1 MTAKRI
7 YACLLLFTLCLW
19 PPLLPAADTPRQQYL
34 QAEACYRKLL
44 DSPSRQKYRDAWLK
58 CIRKFDTVH
67 ATAPDSGWAPA
78 GLYMSGRMY
87 LELYHKSYKIS
98 DRNEGRDRLERVVK
112 KYPRSAYRDKAKAAL
127 TKVPGKT
134 AAKRQTRGPVTRH
147 ADLRRVEAD
156 LAKLKDSAKRRKYRH
171 NWQQLINRCQ
181 SVYRKDPDGPYA
193 PAALYLSGR
202 LYQEM
207 SRYSFLASDR
217 QEARDYYERVTGHFP
232 TSAFAAE
239 AARHLDEMKPST
251 GGSTA
256 TGKSPKK
263 RPSTPAAVGKSD
275 PRELY
280 RQAENA
286 RRRLEKNPRYRKYR
300 DKWMAAIDPY
310 LAAARAGDAST
321 AAAGYYRAGSMYLG
335 LAEHS
340 FLKSDR
346 KKGLDYLERVVRRYP
361 DSTYRNKAAAAMK
374 RVDPKRLAR
383 IEKQEAARR
392 KPASDPIAEAIHSAA
407 AKSAPAASV
416 PAAAGGT
423 ATVTGLRYW
432 SNPRYTRIVIDADRE
447 AAFVHRLLKKDPRQ
461 KKPQRLYVDLEPARL
476 AAGAKK
482 IIPINDELLSDA
494 RAGQNTSDTVRVVI
508 DIKSF
513 RHYKIFS
520 LRNPFRIVIDV
531 WGEEKE
537 ATVTARRKS
546 DPSQKKLPTEALAK
560 QLSLGVRRIVIDPG
574 HGGRDYGA
582 PGYYKGVHEKYVV
595 LAIAKRLERLIKKE
609 IGCEVLMTRRGD
621 TYLPLE
627 ERTAYANTKNA
638 DLFISIH
645 TNAARDSRAYGIET
659 YFLNLATDDEAIR
672 VAALENATSTKNI
685 SDLQT
690 ILTDLMQNA
699 KINESSRLAT
709 HIQDHAVKEMKR
721 KYRKVKDKGV
731 KQAPF
736 YVLLGAQM
744 PAVLVETGFISNAR
758 ESKRLRDPKFQEQLC
773 RGIVRGIKAY
783 IQEANPS
790 AFRQPARMRGQ
801 RKG

>member
-7 YACLLLFTLCLW
+7 YAGILLFMAGLW
-19 PPLLPAADTPRQQYL
+19 PTILPAADTPRQQYF
-34 QAEACYRKLL
+34 QADACYRKLVG
-44 DSPSRQKYRDAWLK
+44 SPSRQKYRDAWLS
-58 CIRKFDTVH
+58 CIRKFDAVH
-67 ATAPDSGWAPA
+67 KRAPDSGWAPA
-78 GLYMSGRMY
+78 GLYMSGRLY
-87 LELYHKSYKIS
+87 LELYRKSFAPM
-98 DRNEGRDRLERVVK
+98 DRNEGRDRLERVIN

-127 TKVPGKT
+127 ADVPAKT
-134 AAKRQTRGPVTRH
+134 ASKRQTRGPVTRH
-147 ADLRRVEAD
+147 PELLRVESD
-156 LAKLKDSAKRRKYRH
+156 LAKLQKSEKRRKYRH
-171 NWQQLINRCQ
+171 NWQQLINR
-181 SVYRKDPDGPYA
+181 SHAVYRKNPDGPNA
-193 PAALYLSGR
+193 PAALYLGGK

-207 SRYSFLASDR
+207 ARYSFLTSDR
-217 QEARDYYERVTGHFP
+217 QEARDLYERVTAHFP

-239 AARHLDEMKPST
+239 AAKRLTELK
-251 GGSTA
+251 STA
-256 TGKSPKK
+256 PAAAKKKTPQPPPKK
-263 RPSTPAAVGKSD
+263 ATASAGASSQFKK
-275 PRELY
+275 
-280 RQAENA
+280 AEAA
-286 RRRLEKNPRYRKYR
+286 RRRLEKNPRYQKYR

-310 LAAARAGDAST
+310 LAAAESGDDAI
-321 AAAGYYRAGSMYLG
+321 AAAGWYRAGSLYLG
-335 LAEHS
+335 LHGHS
-340 FLKSDR
+340 FLGEDR
-346 KKGLDYLERVVRRYP
+346 DRGLDYLEQVIRTYP
-361 DSTYRNKAAAAMK
+361 GSPYRGKAAQAM
-374 RVDPKRLAR
+374 RRNDPKRLAR
-383 IEKQEAARR
+383 IEKDMAVRA
-392 KPASDPIAEAIHSAA
+392 ASDPIANAIRTAG
-407 AKSAPAASV
+407 SAPKASGAP
-416 PAAAGGT
+416 PAAPGAM

-432 SNPRYTRIVIDADRE
+432 SNPKYTRIVIDADRD
-447 AAFVHRLLKKDPRQ
+447 ATFTHRLLKKDARQ

-476 AAGAKK
+476 RAGVQK

-513 RHYKIFS
+513 RNYKIFS
-520 LRNPFRIVIDV
+520 LKNPFRIVIDV
-531 WGEEKE
+531 WGEERE
-537 ATVTARRKS
+537 AAVTARRP
-546 DPSQKKLPTEALAK
+546 PSAAQKKLPVEALAK

-582 PGYYKGVHEKYVV
+582 PGYYKGVHEKKVV
-595 LAIAKRLERLIKKE
+595 MAIARRLQRIIKKE
-609 IGCEVLMTRRGD
+609 IGCEVLMTRSGD

-699 KINESSRLAT
+699 KINESSRLAA
-709 HIQDHAVKEMKR
+709 HIQDQTVREMKK
-721 KYRKVKDKGV
+721 KYRKIKNKGV

-744 PAVLVETGFISNAR
+744 PAVLVETSFISNSR
-758 ESKRLRDPKFQEQLC
+758 ECKRLREPKYQEQLC

-783 IQEANPS
+783 INEANPS
-790 AFRQPARMRGQ
+790 AFQQPVRRTGN